1 MIVGLTGGIGS
12 GKSTVAKM
20 FAEQNNVAIY
30 IADKE
35 AKELVNTSKTIKT
48 KIIDE
53 FGDKAYNKNIL
64 NREYISNIV
73 FKNPEKLQ
81 KLNKIIHPEVRN
93 HFLNFKKINV
103 NKSYIVYEAA
113 ILFEAKAD
121 LLCDKIITVFTDKTT
136 RLKRVMQ
143 RDNISKYE
151 VENRMQ
157 NQWDE
162 SKKILLSNYVIWN
175 DDLTKTQLQVKKIH
189 NILTNNRK
197 LV

>member
-35 AKELVNTSKTIKT
+35 AKELVNSSKTIKT

-113 ILFEAKAD
+113 ILFEG
-121 LLCDKIITVFTDKTT
+121 
-136 RLKRVMQ
+136 
-143 RDNISKYE
+143 
-151 VENRMQ
+151 
-157 NQWDE
+157 
-162 SKKILLSNYVIWN
+162 
-175 DDLTKTQLQVKKIH
+175 
-189 NILTNNRK
+189 
-197 LV
+197 